1 MFHESYDPYPKDGRL
16 CVLSVGQTVF
26 DSEAAGAAGRL
37 FPEWSFHFFG
47 DLRALLETRNIY
59 DHGKVKFDELKPYVA
74 HAQHRSGVL
83 SYEAR
88 CGILGRYQ
96 Q

>member
-1 MFHESYDPYPKDGRL
+1 
-16 CVLSVGQTVF
+16 
-26 DSEAAGAAGRL
+26 
-37 FPEWSFHFFG
+37 
-47 DLRALLETRNIY
+47 LRALLETRNIY